1 MNPNAI
7 PNDGVLDRDDL
18 RARFGDLIAFDEP
31 MSRHTSWRVGGP
43 AEVFFQPDSEAALAD
58 FLRTIARDVPVHWVG
73 LGSNLLVRDRGVD
86 GVVITTK
93 KLPATLERSGDYGVV
108 AAAGVPCTV
117 LARQAVRWRLGPS
130 EFFAGIP
137 GSIGGAL
144 TMNAGAHGHETWD
157 VVADVRVIDRSGTI
171 ATRGRERFEIAY
183 RSVRGLDEGWFLS
196 ARFSFDPEYVP
207 SREKMQALQAK
218 RRETQPLGLP
228 SCGSVFRNPPGD
240 HAARLIEA
248 AGLKG
253 YREGGAQVSDKHANF
268 IINEADASAADI
280 ERLIE
285 HVSATVRARHGV
297 ELQHEV
303 RFLGEQDDG

>member
-1 MNPNAI
+1 MP
-7 PNDGVLDRDDL
+7 GRDAL
-18 RARFGDLIAFDEP
+18 AARFGDLIAFDEP

-43 AEVFFQPDSEAALAD
+43 AAVFFQPDSEAVLAD
-58 FLRTIARDVPVHWVG
+58 FLRTIGGDVPVHWVG
-73 LGSNLLVRDRGVD
+73 LGSNLLVRDGGVD

-93 KLPATLERSGDYGVV
+93 KLPATLERHGDHGIV

-137 GSIGGAL
+137 GSVGGAL

-157 VVADVRVIDRSGTI
+157 VVADVRVIDRSGSI
-171 ATRGRERFEIAY
+171 VTRGRDRFEIAY
-183 RSVRGLDEGWFLS
+183 RSVRGLEQGWFLS
-196 ARFSFDPEYVP
+196 AHFEFDPAYVP
-207 SREKMQALQAK
+207 SRDRMQALQA
-218 RRETQPLGLP
+218 RRRDTQPLGLP

-253 YREGGAQVSDKHANF
+253 YREGGAQVSEKHANF
-268 IINEADASAADI
+268 IINAADASAADI
-280 ERLIE
+280 EHLIA
-285 HVSATVRARHGV
+285 HVAATVRARHGV

-303 RFLGEQDDG
+303 RFLGEHHDA